1 MTDGKT
7 TRAGTGTRRT
17 HVRHQEAKRTAQEK
31 EKRNR
36 TVRLYKEQEMRV
48 EVRDWTHVYAA
59 GSSTFCRFSFF
70 VWLRFLT
77 GQLVYTIY
85 TIIIRHLIAVATSND
100 CVKVIR

>member
-17 HVRHQEAKRTAQEK
+17 HVRHQEAKGQRKRMKK
-31 EKRNR
+31 ETGRC
-36 TVRLYKEQEMRV
+36 VSKEQERRV
-48 EVRDWTHVYAA
+48 GVRDWTHVCAA

-77 GQLVYTIY
+77 GQLVYTICI
-85 TIIIRHLIAVATSND
+85 IIIRHLIAVATSND
-100 CVKVIR
+100 CVKAIR